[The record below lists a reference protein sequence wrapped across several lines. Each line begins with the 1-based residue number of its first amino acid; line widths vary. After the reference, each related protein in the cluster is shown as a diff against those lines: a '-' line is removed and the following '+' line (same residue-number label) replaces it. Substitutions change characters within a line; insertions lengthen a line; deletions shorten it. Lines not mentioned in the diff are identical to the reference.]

1 MQPGK
6 SSRTT
11 GQLSGS
17 IRAGIEPD
25 NWPVVRLDFPGCI
38 SSPMGKRVPTK
49 TIWEAVGSWFPSLR
63 MRFFTRDLRT
73 LASHALEIDHVRVM
87 QLVAGPES

>member
-1 MQPGK
+1 
-6 SSRTT
+6 
-11 GQLSGS
+11 
-17 IRAGIEPD
+17 
-25 NWPVVRLDFPGCI
+25 
-38 SSPMGKRVPTK
+38 MGKRVPTK